1 MTSIDRHITNM
12 EEAATIE
19 SEALLQSEAIYQE
32 FLHSGAYTQGGH
44 IYTMSEFVARD
55 DVGEKYCNPLMEGR
69 AIDDDIE
76 EVLFLFCRG
85 VYEGRM

>member
-1 MTSIDRHITNM
+1 MISIDQHITSL
-12 EEAATIE
+12 ERAAIIE
-19 SEALLQSEAIYQE
+19 SEALEQSEAIYQQ
-32 FLHSGAYTQGGH
+32 FLKSGSYIHKGH

-55 DVGEKYCNPLMEGR
+55 DVNEKYCDSLMKGR

-85 VYEGRM
+85 IWEGAI